1 MPMLRAWSGWPGPTS
16 ASRRDSTES
25 IIVSTRPIAAST
37 GSKAELVELRQGMG
51 ALQTTLNRAG
61 AGIILSLMGVIAAI
75 LAKGV

>member
-1 MPMLRAWSGWPGPTS
+1 MERMACTDEQLEERFNGVD
-16 ASRRDSTES
+16 RRFDETDRRFDRIE
-25 IIVSTRPIAAST
+25 
-37 GSKAELVELRQGMG
+37 GQLVELRQGMG